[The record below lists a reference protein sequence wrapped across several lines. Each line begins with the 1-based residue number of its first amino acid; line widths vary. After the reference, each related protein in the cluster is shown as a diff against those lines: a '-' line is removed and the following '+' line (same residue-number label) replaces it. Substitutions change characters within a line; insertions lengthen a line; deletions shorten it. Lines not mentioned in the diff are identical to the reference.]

1 MSIFVYG
8 YFQIWVIISFRS
20 IHEGSLVYQI
30 KYLEIVIIPTQCPSR
45 SQALV
50 DSLPTARAG
59 ILLLHQPP
67 SCSLFKSLPTPD
79 MSNLYINNCF
89 HGSSVS
95 CICSLFQ
102 GAAEFSSKQ
111 PFVILRSLYMSHW
124 LPPPWPL
131 GSMRCLES
139 FSLMPHL
146 YPPIA
151 LSRSLGGRRWRRQG

>member
-30 KYLEIVIIPTQCPSR
+30 KYLEIAIIPTQCPSR

-50 DSLPTARAG
+50 DSLPTVRAG

-95 CICSLFQ
+95 WYLLPFLGGCRVF
-102 GAAEFSSKQ
+102 KQ
-111 PFVILRSLYMSHW
+111 TALCVSEI
-124 LPPPWPL
+124 PL
-131 GSMRCLES
+131 HVTLVATPMAFRLHEVFGKI
-139 FSLMPHL
+139 SLMPHL

-151 LSRSLGGRRWRRQG
+151 LSSSLGGRRWR